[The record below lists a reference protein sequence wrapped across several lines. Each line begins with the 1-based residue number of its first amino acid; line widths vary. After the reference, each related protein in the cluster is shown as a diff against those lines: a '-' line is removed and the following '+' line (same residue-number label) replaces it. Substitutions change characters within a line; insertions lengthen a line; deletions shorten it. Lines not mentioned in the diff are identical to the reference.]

1 MTNPKSKFISS
12 LGYLIITLF
21 VAFLCCSRPEAKV
34 GVGTHKDEVVRS
46 LGRPS
51 NWISVPV
58 TPSGPSGRINVATV
72 FSVESILSQ
81 QMPANEIWIFEY
93 SRANGSKYCLHLS
106 DGKVT
111 DVVEGAALKPEGESS
126 LAAAIPQGI
135 IEITG
140 VLVDK
145 NGAPVAETIIL
156 AYPLD
161 PAGKPIFLSVQKP
174 AQKPGMVTI
183 ETWNPQDK
191 TKPDGG
197 FILQMPLVSRIAEKD
212 IREVG
217 LSLERPAGGW
227 GAVTVDDD
235 RVRDPGEGGGE
246 GLSDRRNGTETAG
259 AGRKSPAGEAGCVHL
274 QSGRG
279 QDRLGLS
286 TPR

>member
-227 GAVTVDDD
+227 GAVTMMMIEYATPGKEAEKGFQTDVTGLKLLEQGGKALRVKLDASTSRVDVGKIVLD
-235 RVRDPGEGGGE
+235 
-246 GLSDRRNGTETAG
+246 
-259 AGRKSPAGEAGCVHL
+259 
-274 QSGRG
+274 
-279 QDRLGLS
+279 
-286 TPR
+286 

>member
-1 MTNPKSKFISS
+1 MTSPKSKFISS

-21 VAFLCCSRPEAKV
+21 VAFICCSRPEAKV

-58 TPSGPSGRINVATV
+58 TPSGPSEQINVATV

-81 QMPANEIWIFEY
+81 QMPANEIWVFEY

-111 DVVEGAALKPEGESS
+111 DVVEGAAFKSS
-126 LAAAIPQGI
+126 LPAAIPQGM

-183 ETWNPQDK
+183 ETWNPQGK
-191 TKPDGG
+191 TKSDGG

-227 GAVTVDDD
+227 GAVTVMMIEYATPGKEAEKGFQTDVTGLKLLEQGGKAL
-235 RVRDPGEGGGE
+235 RVKLD
-246 GLSDRRNGTETAG
+246 A
-259 AGRKSPAGEAGCVHL
+259 
-274 QSGRG
+274 
-279 QDRLGLS
+279 S
-286 TPR
+286 TSRVDVGKIVLD